1 MRTVII
7 TGSAG
12 LIGSEAVKRFAK
24 DGMCAVGI
32 DNDMRAKFFGAE
44 VGDFD
49 LVFGTPRI
57 RLRLF
62 RQLRG
67 RYLQAVPV
75 AEVSIEIEIDQHD
88 A

>member
-1 MRTVII
+1 MRTVIV

-12 LIGSEAVKRFAK
+12 LIGSEAVKRFANE
-24 DGMCAVGI
+24 GRRVVGI
-32 DNDMRAKFFGAE
+32 DNDMRAQFF
-44 VGDFD
+44 GDFD

-67 RYLQAVPV
+67 RSLQAVPV